1 MPKQTDKELELF
13 FKNARH
19 EQKLTYEELAE
30 KAEMSSRYLK
40 EIENG
45 GRVPSFHKIRKLV
58 RALNV
63 PPEPFRSRLRS
74 CRTGRNISCFLRI
87 SSGSDGYPCKIIL
100 LYYYPFYVKLWIDTS
115 EQHTLFINRMI
126 GVISWN

>member
-1 MPKQTDKELELF
+1 ME
-13 FKNARH
+13 RSR
-19 EQKLTYEELAE
+19 EELAE

-63 PPEPFRSRLRS
+63 PPEPLFYPNNHTDNLDYQRLLMYLS
-74 CRTGRNISCFLRI
+74 KCNDEQITAILAIVEAYLRT
-87 SSGSDGYPCKIIL
+87 YKI
-100 LYYYPFYVKLWIDTS
+100 PTDHDKQDP
-115 EQHTLFINRMI
+115 
-126 GVISWN
+126 

>member
-1 MPKQTDKELELF
+1 MPKQTDKELGLF

-45 GRVPSFHKIRKLV
+45 GACEKISV
-58 RALNV
+58 N
-63 PPEPFRSRLRS
+63 
-74 CRTGRNISCFLRI
+74 
-87 SSGSDGYPCKIIL
+87 
-100 LYYYPFYVKLWIDTS
+100 
-115 EQHTLFINRMI
+115 
-126 GVISWN
+126 

>member
-1 MPKQTDKELELF
+1 MEVYHMPKQTDKELELF

-19 EQKLTYEELAE
+19 EQKLTYKELAE

-63 PPEPFRSRLRS
+63 PPEPLFYPNNHTDNLDYQRLLMYLS
-74 CRTGRNISCFLRI
+74 KCNDEQITAILAIVEAYLRT
-87 SSGSDGYPCKIIL
+87 YKIPTDHDKQE
-100 LYYYPFYVKLWIDTS
+100 Y
-115 EQHTLFINRMI
+115 
-126 GVISWN
+126 

>member
-45 GRVPSFHKIRKLV
+45 GLACGLIVFRRQVIIRSAQSYLHV
-58 RALNV
+58 
-63 PPEPFRSRLRS
+63 FRSFGYRRVCVES
-74 CRTGRNISCFLRI
+74 FAYHARCRGDGVYGYSFRNGDRGILAR
-87 SSGSDGYPCKIIL
+87 GDGKSI
-100 LYYYPFYVKLWIDTS
+100 VV
-115 EQHTLFINRMI
+115 LFQQ
-126 GVISWN
+126 

>member
-1 MPKQTDKELELF
+1 MLF
-13 FKNARH
+13 VGTSIIHPSTEGVFLLCNI
-19 EQKLTYEELAE
+19 LDLLIYSYEELAE

-63 PPEPFRSRLRS
+63 PPEPLFYPNNHTDNLDYQRLLMYLS
-74 CRTGRNISCFLRI
+74 KCNDEQITAILAIVEAYLRT
-87 SSGSDGYPCKIIL
+87 YKI
-100 LYYYPFYVKLWIDTS
+100 PTDHDKQDP
-115 EQHTLFINRMI
+115 
-126 GVISWN
+126 

>member
-1 MPKQTDKELELF
+1 MPKQTDKELGLF

-63 PPEPFRSRLRS
+63 PPEPLFYPNNHTDNLDACS
-74 CRTGRNISCFLRI
+74 CTCQNATMS
-87 SSGSDGYPCKIIL
+87 
-100 LYYYPFYVKLWIDTS
+100 KLPLS
-115 EQHTLFINRMI
+115 LP
-126 GVISWN
+126 S

>member
-1 MPKQTDKELELF
+1 MQKQTDKELGLF

-63 PPEPFRSRLRS
+63 PPEPLFYPNNHTDNLDYQITAILAIVEAYLR
-74 CRTGRNISCFLRI
+74 T
-87 SSGSDGYPCKIIL
+87 YKI
-100 LYYYPFYVKLWIDTS
+100 PTDHDKQDP
-115 EQHTLFINRMI
+115 
-126 GVISWN
+126 

>member
-1 MPKQTDKELELF
+1 MLNQTDKELELF

-74 CRTGRNISCFLRI
+74 CRTGRSI
-87 SSGSDGYPCKIIL
+87 
-100 LYYYPFYVKLWIDTS
+100 
-115 EQHTLFINRMI
+115 
-126 GVISWN
+126 